1 MKVFKNRVESLEVSK
16 KVMCR
21 EIGFVCLAPFGSF
34 GVCSSKNNDVSE
46 KLLLVSKVNT
56 LNLCPYILMLLI
68 LILWA

>member
-1 MKVFKNRVESLEVSK
+1 MTVFKNRVGSLEVSK

-21 EIGFVCLAPFGSF
+21 EIGFVCLAPFGSI
-34 GVCSSKNNDVSE
+34 GVCSSKNNDVLG

-56 LNLCPYILMLLI
+56 LSLCPDILVLLI